1 MQTSEIIFINTRL
14 PTGTAFGMTQAGE
27 SVFVPAKITA
37 LMDVHVGERFTA
49 TLIENMNNPGT
60 TPWMAIRIDRVEA
73 KKTSGETYGLA
84 ELILDDL
91 RESGSATAEEVA
103 ESIAYPLPRVIGML
117 HNMGH
122 KGLVVRRTLY
132 AITEDDFDGD
142 DE

>member
-60 TPWMAIRIDRVEA
+60 TPWMAIRINRVDD
-73 KKTSGETYGLA
+73 KKTSSETYGLA

-91 RESGSATAEEVA
+91 REGGMATSHTVA
-103 ESIAYPLPRVIGML
+103 NGIDYPALSVMAKMQEMERRGVIY
-117 HNMGH
+117 
-122 KGLVVRRTLY
+122 KRTYY
-132 AITEDDFDGD
+132 AADLADFDGD
-142 DE
+142 EE